1 MNSTFYDV
9 IVVGSGFGGSASA
22 YALSK
27 AGFRTLLLERG
38 DWVRRDAGDWSP
50 RKILIEQR
58 YKSASAM
65 QVRQYG
71 NRAFQPTSFNEVVG
85 GMSVFYGGASLR
97 LREKDF
103 DLWPISYSDLEP
115 HYDMAEQMLEVHGE
129 AGEDPFEPSRSGAYP
144 FQSIELTA
152 PARRIYDAARALGHR
167 PFHIPLAINFSNPA
181 RTVCIRCITCDG
193 FPCKV
198 EAKNDLTTTFLARAQ
213 AFDFEMMPGVIVAR
227 LVEENGKISAVE
239 CIEKAT
245 GKELSKCRY
254 ASKSGDFTAFRFRE
268 ISAAQAH
275 RTISDAALQCRGGL
289 CISFSHESGRCVPQA
304 GLFDR
309 FLRRYAS

>member
-239 CIEKAT
+239 CIEKET
-245 GKELSKCRY
+245 GKELS
-254 ASKSGDFTAFRFRE
+254 F
-268 ISAAQAH
+268 SAKA
-275 RTISDAALQCRGGL
+275 IIL
-289 CISFSHESGRCVPQA
+289 
-304 GLFDR
+304 
-309 FLRRYAS
+309 